1 MIEDVTPFFTDFADT
16 AIVNGVEVPVIFD
29 AKREDAF
36 GMSGPRP
43 AIVFPSAPSDD
54 SSVVPPLAAVGDLV
68 TVGGTSYVIAEIDR
82 SDPAVTVAILRE
94 V

>member
-1 MIEDVTPFFTDFADT
+1 MIEDVTPFFTEFADT
-16 AIVNGVEVPVIFD
+16 AILNGVEVPVIFD
-29 AKREDAF
+29 AKREDAL

-43 AIVFPSAPSDD
+43 AITFPSATSD
-54 SSVVPPLAAVGDLV
+54 SFFVSPLAAVGDSV

>member
-1 MIEDVTPFFTDFADT
+1 VIEDVTPFFTEFADT

-43 AIVFPSAPSDD
+43 AIAFPSAPSD
-54 SSVVPPLAAVGDLV
+54 SYVVPPLAAVGDLV
-68 TVGGTSYVIAEIDR
+68 AVGGASYVIAEIDR